1 MLIRRGKGACG
12 GWGSPVHQKKG
23 PPGSCPCH
31 IAEAT
36 PGGSDGVTTDYLKG
50 IRFFAERGLKQ
61 TVGGCGASCG
71 PALCTINHARLGFAY
86 DMICPTRA
94 LHACSVPAPHVGP
107 T

>member
-1 MLIRRGKGACG
+1 M
-12 GWGSPVHQKKG
+12 HQKKG

-31 IAEAT
+31 IAQAT

-61 TVGGCGASCG
+61 TVGGCASC
-71 PALCTINHARLGFAY
+71 L
-86 DMICPTRA
+86 

-107 T
+107 SYIDVGL